1 MATQPLTPAELDQ
14 ALGTLPDWRVVDGD
28 LTATFELARPAVGAF
43 YAAVAEA
50 EDAADHHARVTI
62 LYGTVTF
69 ALNTHDAGGAIT
81 GKDVDT
87 ARRITALATEH
98 GATGR
103 H

>member
-1 MATQPLTPAELDQ
+1 MATQPLTPAELDR
-14 ALGTLPDWRVVDGD
+14 ALATLSDWRVADGA
-28 LTATFELARPAVGAF
+28 LTATYETARPAVGGF

-62 LYGTVTF
+62 LYGTLSF

-81 GKDVDT
+81 AKDVET
-87 ARRITALATEH
+87 AHRITELASEH
-98 GATGR
+98 GATAR